1 MWVTRQSSQAA
12 VLRMTQVSQ
21 LMTNG
26 LCGLM
31 VMVRFGWFILVS
43 LLCLAVGVYFG
54 SWMTCVRELH
64 T

>member
-1 MWVTRQSSQAA
+1 
-12 VLRMTQVSQ
+12 
-21 LMTNG
+21 MTNG
-26 LCGLM
+26 LCGVM
-31 VMVRFGWFILVS
+31 VMVLFGWFILVS

>member
-1 MWVTRQSSQAA
+1 
-12 VLRMTQVSQ
+12 MTQVSQ

-26 LCGLM
+26 LCGVM
-31 VMVRFGWFILVS
+31 VMVLFGWFILVS